1 MPRRFKPPWS
11 TEQIPDGYVVK
22 DATGQA
28 LAYVYARE
36 AWAVLPAERISQ
48 KSARLWQMPPRK
60 SLRGDDTL
68 LQALNVLRGGR
79 HALHSAKLE
88 RPAFGCGGIGIGPCS
103 RALRNPR
110 NNGRAR
116 AHRQQ

>member
-1 MPRRFKPPWS
+1 M
-11 TEQIPDGYVVK
+11 K

-36 AWAVLPAERISQ
+36 AWAVLPAERISP
-48 KSARLWQMPPRK
+48 KISSLVANAT
-60 SLRGDDTL
+60 LRGGDTL
-68 LQALNVLRGGR
+68 LRALNVLRGGR

-88 RPAFGCGGIGIGPCS
+88 RPAFGGGGIGIGPCS